1 MLGAGMR
8 PFAPVLA
15 CYGSASPAASMKSL
29 VRSSSR
35 ISLALLAIVSLSA
48 MTAGCRDGVTGRAAA
63 ARAREWATITAEKRA
78 LDVARTALR
87 EERARLRSAPVR
99 ADGTLADEASASLQ
113 KDVDARER
121 AVASASRALEERLQR
136 FATGFTVRAG
146 EAPPPALVAAVH
158 LKSDEDIAI
167 AQEWIERGGDY
178 RHALAIYEAQQRIDP
193 AYAPLAEAI
202 AHARDMRAVT
212 PARCAQVRPG
222 MSAVEVR
229 ALLGP
234 VNV

>member
-63 ARAREWATITAEKRA
+63 ARAREWATITA
-78 LDVARTALR
+78 

-167 AQEWIERGGDY
+167 AQEWIER
-178 RHALAIYEAQQRIDP
+178 
-193 AYAPLAEAI
+193 
-202 AHARDMRAVT
+202 
-212 PARCAQVRPG
+212 
-222 MSAVEVR
+222 
-229 ALLGP
+229 
-234 VNV
+234 